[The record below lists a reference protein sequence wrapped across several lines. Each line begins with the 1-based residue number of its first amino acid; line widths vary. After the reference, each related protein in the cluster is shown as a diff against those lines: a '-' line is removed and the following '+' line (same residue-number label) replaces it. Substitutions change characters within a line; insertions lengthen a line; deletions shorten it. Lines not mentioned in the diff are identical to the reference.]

1 MTGRAERTRHPRR
14 AIVGTAVCALLLA
27 AFGTVF
33 GVHRHNTEL
42 RNDCAAA
49 VSSADQAV
57 DDYVSAVTATEPV
70 LRSADDTS
78 GYKDSEGASA
88 LVDAVAGADRQVRMD
103 LTCTDRGQLEALRNA
118 TAELGTKKDALVTD
132 TLHLTVSISS
142 YNNAKAAGELSA
154 VIQAAQSVYD
164 GSAGQLPDD
173 GVRSELR
180 TEIDEATALL
190 DAAADAREQAAGSN
204 DPAPVDESTKAMG
217 AKRIELST
225 KKDDTAK
232 AAGIASEQA
241 AEQQAQTQ
249 ESKPDQ
255 PTGGTPAPEENNPGN
270 PTGGSGGSNSGG
282 AADNGG
288 GGSKLDNPGSGGGPT
303 TSDGSGSHGSHHE
316 SDDDDDDD
324 DDDEED
330 SHRNWPYGGGN
341 CGWVWVN
348 QPYYDWW
355 GWHPGYWSWRCW

>member
-1 MTGRAERTRHPRR
+1 MRHPRR

-27 AFGTVF
+27 ASGTVF
-33 GVHRHNTEL
+33 GVHRYNTEL

-118 TAELGTKKDALVTD
+118 TAELGTKRDALVTD

-142 YNNAKAAGELSA
+142 YNNAKAASELSA
-154 VIQAAQSVYD
+154 VVQTAQSVYD

-190 DAAADAREQAAGSN
+190 DAAAGAREQAAGDN

-217 AKRIELST
+217 AKKIELSA

-241 AEQQAQTQ
+241 AEQQAQQ
-249 ESKPDQ
+249 AEPEQS
-255 PTGGTPAPEENNPGN
+255 TGGEPESGQNGSGN
-270 PTGGSGGSNSGG
+270 STGGSGGSNSGG
-282 AADNGG
+282 AAGNGG
-288 GGSKLDNPGSGGGPT
+288 GSNLNPRSGGGPN
-303 TSDGSGSHGSHHE
+303 TSNGSGP
-316 SDDDDDDD
+316 DDDDDD
-324 DDDEED
+324 DDDED
-330 SHRNWPYGGGN
+330 DDDDYHHRDYRSSYGR
-341 CGWVWVN
+341 CYWVLVPDRRGW
-348 QPYYDWW
+348 
-355 GWHPGYWSWRCW
+355 YWDVECW

>member
-1 MTGRAERTRHPRR
+1 MRHPRR

-27 AFGTVF
+27 ASGTVF
-33 GVHRHNTEL
+33 GVHRYNTEL

-118 TAELGTKKDALVTD
+118 TAELGTKRDALVTD

-142 YNNAKAAGELSA
+142 YNNAKAASELSA
-154 VIQAAQSVYD
+154 VVQTAQSVYD

-190 DAAADAREQAAGSN
+190 DAAAGAREQAAGDN

-217 AKRIELST
+217 AKKIELSA

-241 AEQQAQTQ
+241 AEQQAQQ
-249 ESKPDQ
+249 AEPEQS
-255 PTGGTPAPEENNPGN
+255 TGGEPESGQNGSGN
-270 PTGGSGGSNSGG
+270 STGGSGGSNSGG
-282 AADNGG
+282 AAGNGG
-288 GGSKLDNPGSGGGPT
+288 GSNLNPRSGGGPN
-303 TSDGSGSHGSHHE
+303 TSNGSGP
-316 SDDDDDDD
+316 DDDDDD
-324 DDDEED
+324 DDDEDDDDED
-330 SHRNWPYGGGN
+330 DDDDYHHRDYRSSYGR
-341 CGWVWVN
+341 CYWVLVPDRRGW
-348 QPYYDWW
+348 
-355 GWHPGYWSWRCW
+355 YWDVECW

>member
-1 MTGRAERTRHPRR
+1 MRHPRR

-27 AFGTVF
+27 ASGTVF

-118 TAELGTKKDALVTD
+118 TAELGTKRDALVTD

-142 YNNAKAAGELSA
+142 YNNAKAADELSA

-217 AKRIELST
+217 AKRIELSA

-241 AEQQAQTQ
+241 AEQQAQQ
-249 ESKPDQ
+249 AEPEQS
-255 PTGGTPAPEENNPGN
+255 TGGEPESGQNGSGN
-270 PTGGSGGSNSGG
+270 STGGSGGSNSGG
-282 AADNGG
+282 AAGNGG
-288 GGSKLDNPGSGGGPT
+288 GSNLNPRSGGGPN
-303 TSDGSGSHGSHHE
+303 TSNGSGP
-316 SDDDDDDD
+316 DDDDDD
-324 DDDEED
+324 DDDEDDDDED
-330 SHRNWPYGGGN
+330 DDDDYHHRDYRSSYGR
-341 CGWVWVN
+341 CYWVLVPDRRGW
-348 QPYYDWW
+348 
-355 GWHPGYWSWRCW
+355 YWDVECW

>member
-1 MTGRAERTRHPRR
+1 MRHPRR

-27 AFGTVF
+27 ASGTVF
-33 GVHRHNTEL
+33 GVHRYNTEL

-118 TAELGTKKDALVTD
+118 TAELGTKRDALVTD

-142 YNNAKAAGELSA
+142 YNNAKAASELSA
-154 VIQAAQSVYD
+154 VVQTAQSVYD

-190 DAAADAREQAAGSN
+190 DAAAGAREQAAGDN

-217 AKRIELST
+217 AKKIELSA

-241 AEQQAQTQ
+241 AEQQAQQ
-249 ESKPDQ
+249 AE
-255 PTGGTPAPEENNPGN
+255 PEQS
-270 PTGGSGGSNSGG
+270 TGGSGGSNSGG
-282 AADNGG
+282 AAGNGG
-288 GGSKLDNPGSGGGPT
+288 GSNLNPRSGGGPN
-303 TSDGSGSHGSHHE
+303 TSNGSGP
-316 SDDDDDDD
+316 DDDDDD
-324 DDDEED
+324 DDDEDDDDED
-330 SHRNWPYGGGN
+330 DDDDYHHRDYRSSYGR
-341 CGWVWVN
+341 CYWVLVPDRRGW
-348 QPYYDWW
+348 
-355 GWHPGYWSWRCW
+355 YWDVECW

>member
-1 MTGRAERTRHPRR
+1 MRHPRR

-27 AFGTVF
+27 ASGTVF
-33 GVHRHNTEL
+33 GVHRYNTEL

-49 VSSADQAV
+49 VNSADQAV

-142 YNNAKAAGELSA
+142 YNNAKAASELSA
-154 VIQAAQSVYD
+154 VVQTAQSVYD

-190 DAAADAREQAAGSN
+190 DAAAGAREQAAGDN

-217 AKRIELST
+217 AKKIELSA

-232 AAGIASEQA
+232 AAGIASEQN
-241 AEQQAQTQ
+241 AEQQTQTQ
-249 ESKPDQ
+249 ESMPDQ
-255 PTGGTPAPEENNPGN
+255 PAGGASGSGQNGSGN
-270 PTGGSGGSNSGG
+270 STGGSGGSNSGG

-288 GGSKLDNPGSGGGPT
+288 GSNLNPRSGGGPN
-303 TSDGSGSHGSHHE
+303 TSNGSGP
-316 SDDDDDDD
+316 DDDDDD
-324 DDDEED
+324 DDDEDDDDED
-330 SHRNWPYGGGN
+330 DDDDYHHHRDYRSSYGR
-341 CGWVWVN
+341 CYRVLVPDRRGW
-348 QPYYDWW
+348 
-355 GWHPGYWSWRCW
+355 YWDVECW